1 MSSEKYIEGYEMVSK
16 EMLQPIPGNA
26 ELALQWIIE
35 AAIPIYTDKNLNPK
49 SGKPD
54 CNITRMEKEHFRT
67 VMKIK
72 LGAAKTEENRQK
84 VIDHYKSIWSE
95 GKE

>member
-1 MSSEKYIEGYEMVSK
+1 MTDDDIVNS
-16 EMLQPIPGNA
+16 
-26 ELALQWIIE
+26 
-35 AAIPIYTDKNLNPK
+35 AIPIYTHKKPNPK

-72 LGAAKTEENRQK
+72 IGAAKTEEDRQK
-84 VIDHYKSIWSE
+84 VIDHYKSAWSE
-95 GKE
+95 G